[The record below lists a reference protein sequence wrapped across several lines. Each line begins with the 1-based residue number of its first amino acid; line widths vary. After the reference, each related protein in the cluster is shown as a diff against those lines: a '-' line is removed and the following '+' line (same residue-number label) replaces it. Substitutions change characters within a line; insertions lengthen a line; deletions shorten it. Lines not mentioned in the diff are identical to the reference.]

1 MLQPVDE
8 EEAEG
13 EYDPEEAEYLRGHSA
28 GGEEGK
34 GVGLRS
40 SSPLLITK
48 RLFSE

>member
-34 GVGLRS
+34 GLGLRS
-40 SSPLLITK
+40 SSALTYTK
-48 RLFSE
+48 EVIF